1 MVLADHIEPST
12 EIVHLMARKFAV
24 EMLIDIHDGILSSF
38 WLSEIFK
45 THTIHQL
52 HVAQEQRTQC
62 IAVTSGAKA
71 FDEYFIRYL
80 LGGQYLLFVRSNDY
94 SGVSFCCAS
103 WIVSSITSQ
112 K

>member
-24 EMLIDIHDGILSSF
+24 EMLVDIHDCILRSF
-38 WLSEIFK
+38 RLSEVFEA
-45 THTIHQL
+45 HTIHQL

-80 LGGQYLLFVRSNDY
+80 LGGQYLLFVRWNDY
-94 SGVSFCCAS
+94 SGFSFCCAS